1 MAITSGQL
9 TVGTTRV
16 QVDGNSTGWAH
27 LHIKNLDANNRL
39 YVGSSD
45 LTLENGYHVDK
56 KEFIEFDIPPGQAV
70 YLLTSTGTIDVAWMR
85 ISA

>member
-9 TVGTTRV
+9 TVGTTAV

-27 LHIKNLDANNRL
+27 IHIKNLDNTDHL
-39 YVGSSD
+39 YIGGSD
-45 LTLENGYHVDK
+45 LTLANGYHVDK
-56 KEFIEFDIPPGQAV
+56 QEFIEFDIPPGEAV
-70 YLLTSTGTIDVAWMR
+70 YLLASTGTIAVAWMR